1 MDRDR
6 GSQEQGTESRDYVN
20 KGISKDLLKEWF
32 GHASIKSTE
41 VYAKIKIIDAFRQ
54 IQNDK
59 VVEIKTV
66 SKPSPT
72 A

>member
-1 MDRDR
+1 
-6 GSQEQGTESRDYVN
+6 
-20 KGISKDLLKEWF
+20 LKEWF

-41 VYAKIKIIDAFRQ
+41 VYAKIKVIDAFRQ

-59 VVEIKTV
+59 VVELKTLT
-66 SKPSPT
+66 KPSPS